1 MKPQTLYL
9 VDASIYVFR
18 ALYSIPESFH
28 DPKGNLVNGVYG
40 YAGFLVDV
48 LSHKPEQV
56 SVAFDQSLNT
66 CFRNE
71 IYPLYKANRD
81 QPDENIKYQFDLC
94 REITDILGMHHLS
107 LKSYEADDII
117 GTLAITYGADCPV
130 SIVTRDK
137 DLGQLLKPGDTLWDF
152 AANVHSGPAE
162 VHEKFGVTVSQ
173 LADYLALAGDAV
185 DNIPGA
191 TGIGAK
197 TAAKLLNHFDTLENL
212 LGNTDRVLEIG
223 IRGADRIR
231 RTLDEQAD
239 QLRLFRRITQ
249 IDCQV
254 PMPMQ
259 LAQLALKKP
268 DIQRIKTFSEKLG
281 FGDRMTQRLCGV
293 AGA

>member
-1 MKPQTLYL
+1 MSQ
-9 VDASIYVFR
+9 VFI
-18 ALYSIPESFH
+18 S
-28 DPKGNLVNGVYG
+28 
-40 YAGFLVDV
+40 
-48 LSHKPEQV
+48 
-56 SVAFDQSLNT
+56 
-66 CFRNE
+66 
-71 IYPLYKANRD
+71 RD
-81 QPDENIKYQFDLC
+81 
-94 REITDILGMHHLS
+94 
-107 LKSYEADDII
+107 
-117 GTLAITYGADCPV
+117 
-130 SIVTRDK
+130 
-137 DLGQLLKPGDTLWDF
+137 DTLWDF

>member
-18 ALYSIPESFH
+18 ALYSIPENFH
-28 DPKGNLVNGVYG
+28 DPKGNLINGVYG
-40 YAGFLVDV
+40 YTGFLIDF
-48 LSHKPEQV
+48 LAHKPQQV
-56 SVAFDQSLNT
+56 SVAFDESLNS

-71 IYPLYKANRD
+71 IYPLYKANRE
-81 QPDENIKYQFDLC
+81 QPNDNMKYQFDLC
-94 REITDILGMHHLS
+94 REITGILGMHYLS
-107 LKSYEADDII
+107 LPAYEADDII
-117 GTLAITYGADCPV
+117 GTLAVAYGSDCPV
-130 SIVTRDK
+130 TIVTRDK

-152 AANVHSGPAE
+152 AADVHSGPAD
-162 VHEKFGVTVSQ
+162 VHEKFGVTVGQ
-173 LADYLALAGDAV
+173 LADYLALAGDSV

-197 TAAKLLNHFDTLENL
+197 TAAKLLSHFNDLENL
-212 LGNTDRVLEIG
+212 LGNTDGVLEIG

-231 RTLDEQAD
+231 QTLNAQAD

-254 PMPMQ
+254 PMQMHS
-259 LAQLALKKP
+259 AQLALKKP
-268 DIQRIKTFSEKLG
+268 DVAKIETFCEKLG

-293 AGA
+293 MGT